1 MATWLV
7 TRSVAPSVAR
17 PAPAHSWRAR
27 RSRAQLGGA
36 SRGELDDTLGGA
48 VATCVGVGRWG
59 RASGFAS
66 GLAGRTSDA
75 ATTGA
80 CAWRSRDG
88 GGVHLEAMGLGSWL
102 GARAASRRRADN
114 AWRARCRRVC
124 SAASRRA
131 SLLAHVVHRLTEG
144 EGGPALRPA
153 QNELGSC
160 ARTRYADLY
169 LLRGGFGLLATCG
182 QRTSPH
188 PTGDRCCVPT
198 ARPDNASAEE
208 VSKAGQ
214 T

>member
-1 MATWLV
+1 MRRQWRALRRRGLLRARRRVWWHALNWPGSWRAWCATARLVTRSVARSPMATWLV

-153 QNELGSC
+153 Q
-160 ARTRYADLY
+160 
-169 LLRGGFGLLATCG
+169 
-182 QRTSPH
+182 
-188 PTGDRCCVPT
+188 
-198 ARPDNASAEE
+198 
-208 VSKAGQ
+208 K
-214 T
+214 